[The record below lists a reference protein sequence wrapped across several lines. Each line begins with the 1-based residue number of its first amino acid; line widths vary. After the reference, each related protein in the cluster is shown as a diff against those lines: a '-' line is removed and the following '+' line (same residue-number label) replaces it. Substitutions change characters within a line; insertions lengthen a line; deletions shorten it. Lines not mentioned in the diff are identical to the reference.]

1 MLQGDA
7 LPRRLCWTHSKTML
21 NSFIVLIIYSQQV
34 SIFMKQLLSTHSR
47 FCSAKKKKE
56 VVCEAQTHDL
66 HVTARRSTTPKKKTK
81 RSCLCEARTQ
91 DLPIIAQHTKTAPYH
106 GARSKLF
113 NSERTSWEHYYVG
126 LLWKWSGA
134 RSGSPQQ
141 WLLWKWSAHLY
152 SNTVVMRTYVTLLS
166 MCSSAS
172 CKWFKN
178 AFISPFPRYFTHHRL
193 NCLSVVNWRR
203 WV

>member
-1 MLQGDA
+1 
-7 LPRRLCWTHSKTML
+7 
-21 NSFIVLIIYSQQV
+21 
-34 SIFMKQLLSTHSR
+34 MKQLLSTHSR
-47 FCSAKKKKE
+47 FCSAKKKKGS
-56 VVCEAQTHDL
+56 CL
-66 HVTARRSTTPKKKTK
+66 WGSNSRPSRYSTTLYHTKKKQRE
-81 RSCLCEARTQ
+81 RSCLCEPRTQ

-113 NSERTSWEHYYVG
+113 NSKRTSWEHYYVG

-152 SNTVVMRTYVTLLS
+152 SNTVVMLTYVTLLS

-178 AFISPFPRYFTHHRL
+178 AFTSPFPQYFAHHRL